1 MEIVFQK
8 RKDIYVN
15 KRIFILQ
22 TINDYNS
29 NILVGR
35 LFIYLFIFIKLLKS
49 ITIYLDDYV
58 KTPKS
63 VIIIIYEFNINNDMN
78 NIILQFSS
86 TTMQNFIFIIH
97 LMGMR
102 QHLIF
107 SQDFVLITGTNY
119 INIYQFNKYT
129 LYAYY
134 PIIKFTLSFNW
145 PEFAV
150 SWISRIISFS
160 GTIFEDLPLFL

>member
-1 MEIVFQK
+1 MITTP
-8 RKDIYVN
+8 IY
-15 KRIFILQ
+15 LW
-22 TINDYNS
+22 
-29 NILVGR
+29 VGY

-63 VIIIIYEFNINNDMN
+63 VIIIIYEFNINNNMN

-107 SQDFVLITGTNY
+107 S
-119 INIYQFNKYT
+119 
-129 LYAYY
+129 
-134 PIIKFTLSFNW
+134 
-145 PEFAV
+145 
-150 SWISRIISFS
+150 
-160 GTIFEDLPLFL
+160 